1 MWISTLLAL
10 VFEEIP
16 KIHKFVSSWN
26 YFQGCWG
33 PFKKVISSWDV
44 SPKFYCSNFGVLGH
58 TLRKLVC
65 VNWLKGKLKY
75 GISHHSFWH
84 VEIQFTRREV
94 LKSCFFFF
102 LSIQCLFSTTLSDI
116 LWLWLGMLISV
127 PSVLFH
133 NTSVRFCSRAM
144 LFYGYVIWHVIG

>member
-1 MWISTLLAL
+1 MWIGTLLAL
-10 VFEEIP
+10 VLEEIP
-16 KIHKFVSSWN
+16 KIRKLVSSWN

-65 VNWLKGKLKY
+65 INWLMCKLKY
-75 GISHHSFWH
+75 GISKHSFLY
-84 VEIQFTRREV
+84 VEIQFTCREV

-102 LSIQCLFSTTLSDI
+102 FPLQCLFSTSLSNI
-116 LWLWLGMLISV
+116 LWQWLGMLISV

-133 NTSVRFCSRAM
+133 NASVHFCARAM
-144 LFYGYVIWHVIG
+144 LFYGYAICHVIG